1 MELEQMA
8 PLGTARAPAPCLL
21 SEAGSAC
28 AAAAPT
34 TSAVAGSPPSAV
46 VPDVFDDPVAD
57 QALYLDV
64 GDVPDFDIDDET
76 QRDLMIQ
83 QTQAEIDGFREM
95 LAEARSAGDLASAA
109 EYKKQLAK
117 QLSDLKTL
125 KEHASA
131 KR

>member
-1 MELEQMA
+1 MA
-8 PLGTARAPAPCLL
+8 PFETARAPAPCLL
-21 SEAGSAC
+21 TEAGSAC

-46 VPDVFDDPVAD
+46 VPGVFDDPVAD

-64 GDVPDFDIDDET
+64 GDVPDFDIVGET
-76 QRDLMIQ
+76 QRELMVQ
-83 QTQAEIDGFREM
+83 QTQGEIDGLREL
-95 LAEARSAGDLASAA
+95 LAEARSAGDLARAA
-109 EYKKQLAK
+109 EFKKQLAC

-125 KEHASA
+125 KAYASV

>member
-1 MELEQMA
+1 MA
-8 PLGTARAPAPCLL
+8 PLETARAPAPCLL

-46 VPDVFDDPVAD
+46 VPGVFDDPVAD

-64 GDVPDFDIDDET
+64 GDVPDFDIVDET

-83 QTQAEIDGFREM
+83 QTQAEIDGFREL
-95 LAEARSAGDLASAA
+95 LADARSAGDQVRAA
-109 EYKKQLAK
+109 LFKQQLAK